1 MTDMT
6 ATATGEQLVDVQ
18 AEAQYNSCIRK
29 APALL
34 PAAGGVSQMRR
45 HHD

>member
-18 AEAQYNSCIRK
+18 AEVILAYEKPPRCYQQPE
-29 APALL
+29 A
-34 PAAGGVSQMRR
+34 
-45 HHD
+45 